1 MKDVNINNTMLSL
14 VIHAGTCMKE
24 AIIAEKIAY
33 RSNVSYVLFCN
44 LVTVIISRKN
54 HQRKYLLFK

>member
-24 AIIAEKIAY
+24 AIIAEKIA
-33 RSNVSYVLFCN
+33 
-44 LVTVIISRKN
+44 
-54 HQRKYLLFK
+54 

>member
-44 LVTVIISRKN
+44 HTPEESPKKVFIV
-54 HQRKYLLFK
+54 